1 MKGLL
6 QKKLDRVTGKKSR
19 TATLVGRMVQ
29 SQNSTPGEARNPL
42 FLKDLPVEAAG
53 SSVQGKAK
61 STGGVPK
68 ASA

>member
-1 MKGLL
+1 
-6 QKKLDRVTGKKSR
+6 
-19 TATLVGRMVQ
+19 MVQ

-68 ASA
+68 ASAWKINLV